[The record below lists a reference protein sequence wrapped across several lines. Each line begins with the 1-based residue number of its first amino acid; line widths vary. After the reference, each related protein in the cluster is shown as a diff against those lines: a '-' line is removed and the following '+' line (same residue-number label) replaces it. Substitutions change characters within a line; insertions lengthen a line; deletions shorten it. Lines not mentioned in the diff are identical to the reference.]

1 MRRLERYTDEE
12 WMMIAGTPSMIG
24 SAMAGAASSGMGTV
38 KELMAN
44 MRTVVEGK
52 QMYPEND
59 VIQAIIAKP
68 ESREQA
74 KEDFKA
80 YREKAMA
87 RIKENNITKAAEIK
101 DMAMG
106 DLKEVLGLLQTKEI
120 ESHITE
126 YKHWILNIAQTVA
139 EAAKEGGILGFGG
152 VRVSEEEEAFL
163 QELSTLLQVEA
174 V

>member
-1 MRRLERYTDEE
+1 MNRLERYTDEE
-12 WMMIAGTPSMIG
+12 WMLIAGTPSMIG

-52 QMYPEND
+52 QMYPQND
-59 VIQAIIAKP
+59 VIQAIVAKP
-68 ESREQA
+68 ENSAQA

-80 YREKAMA
+80 YRENAMA
-87 RIKENNITKAAEIK
+87 RIKENNITKPSEIK
-101 DMAMG
+101 DMAVG
-106 DLKEVLGLLQTKEI
+106 DLKEVLALLQAKEI
-120 ESHITE
+120 ESHVTQ
-126 YKHWILNIAQTVA
+126 YKHWVLNIAQTVA
-139 EAAKEGGILGFGG
+139 EAAKEGGVLGFGG
-152 VRVSEEEEAFL
+152 VRVSEEEKAFL